1 MGVYLSVVNSGE
13 NWRSLSFG
21 LLAVILVVVEAV
33 AGSAQVRT
41 GATLTGQLLL
51 KWESDFRAGD
61 PGASYLL
68 NAAGQPLLRAYGTTE
83 HPNHLAGYTGVL
95 ALILLGAWLIES
107 KPGLKRWLWGGGLVT
122 GTALLGL
129 TFSRGGWIA
138 FAVSAFYLLLC
149 GFQAP
154 GRVAVAVS
162 LIGGTAIIFF
172 LLFGP
177 WVVQRVAPLTESW
190 LEIKSLQDRALIAE
204 GAWDLIRARPLLGV
218 GLGNYMQGVLA
229 YLPEGLKAPVH
240 NAMALAAGEL
250 GLAGG
255 LLAVGLY
262 VRVIWIAWRVRANL
276 GPVVSAVIVLALLVA
291 NAFDLYAWGLAPGR
305 LFLGLLCGLC
315 GSDLVGIDSRL
326 ASG

>member
-1 MGVYLSVVNSGE
+1 
-13 NWRSLSFG
+13 
-21 LLAVILVVVEAV
+21 
-33 AGSAQVRT
+33 
-41 GATLTGQLLL
+41 
-51 KWESDFRAGD
+51 
-61 PGASYLL
+61 
-68 NAAGQPLLRAYGTTE
+68 
-83 HPNHLAGYTGVL
+83 L

-149 GFQAP
+149 SFQAP

-172 LLFGP
+172 LFFGP
-177 WVVQRVAPLTESW
+177 WVVQRVAPSTESW

-218 GLGNYMQGVLA
+218 GLGNYMQGALA
-229 YLPEGLKAPVH
+229 YLPERLKAPVH

-262 VRVIWIAWRVRANL
+262 VRVIWVAWRVRANL
-276 GPVVSAVIVLALLVA
+276 GPAVSAAIVLALLVA

-305 LFLGLLCGLC
+305 LLLGLLCGLC
-315 GSDLVGIDSRL
+315 GSDLAGIDSKP
-326 ASG
+326 ASS